1 VSIRA
6 FAKTASIMAA
16 GVFIASA
23 VHAEDPKK
31 DIFLHQL
38 KDVSGIVF
46 NPKDKEK
53 FTVSTPHGILTV
65 RDNGLVKK
73 LNKTPGY
80 FMELISHPN
89 NPNVMFGSGHV
100 SKTEKMGV
108 MRSEDGGRNW
118 QQLGEGAKGKAS
130 FYAMTISPI
139 NPRILYGV
147 DEAIQASSDGGKTW
161 QVVSPIQ
168 GERMF
173 DIAVSPLKP
182 KTVYAGTF
190 NGLFKSEDGA
200 KTWKNIGPLEK
211 PVTSLQVTK
220 QGEIHAFIYDYGYI
234 SASEKDLNWK
244 RGAKEFQKRAL
255 LNATIDPR
263 NPQHIYGVSDTGAM
277 MISKDSGNSWDS
289 FEGHQYSSAKR
300 IKAGKQLYEDNCLAC
315 HGENGIG
322 ENPDDPA
329 AVDDNGLPLAPS
341 LNDTMHAWHHSDEQL
356 MSTILNGSPRNERM
370 TAWKEQDLT
379 KEDAES
385 LVAYMKSLWNFNSL
399 SCQGPRHMSCMH

>member
-1 VSIRA
+1 MNIRV

-16 GVFIASA
+16 GVLFASA
-23 VHAEDPKK
+23 VHAEDPKQ
-31 DIFLHQL
+31 DVYLHQL

-46 NPKDKEK
+46 NTKDKEK
-53 FTVSTPHGILTV
+53 FTVSTPHGIFTV

-73 LNKTPGY
+73 LNKKPGY

-89 NPNVMFGSGHV
+89 NPNVMFGSGYV

-108 MRSEDGGRNW
+108 VRSEDGGRNW
-118 QQLGEGAKGKAS
+118 QQLSEGANGKAS

-139 NPRILYGV
+139 NTRILYAV

-173 DIAVSPLKP
+173 EIAVSPLKP

-200 KTWKNIGPLEK
+200 KTWKNIGPVEK
-211 PVTSLQVTK
+211 PVASLQVTK
-220 QGEIHAFIYDYGYI
+220 QGEIHAFIYGYGYI

-289 FEGHQYSSAKR
+289 FEGHQYSTAER
-300 IKAGKQLYEDNCLAC
+300 IKAGKQLFEDNCLAC

-379 KEDAES
+379 RENAES